1 MVVITKYRELFREE
15 NENVRERYELSMER
29 VGRML
34 TEETVEEPYRLYFH
48 KVAEFILMIREV
60 VSDVWEDAFERESL
74 QQLKERND
82 RLYGDILGQAYE
94 ESYANPSV
102 AAERLGEDYGA
113 LLCFLYT
120 EIRGMIVYAYECRL
134 TNITILNELF
144 IEVYN
149 LFEDGLPQKKEVR
162 DAIYWFVSDYCD
174 VTYTYR
180 IRETL
185 DPQLTFAKDI
195 IMESDLEDPRYLYR
209 FGEYISDEELRLS
222 QFLSRLPEE
231 TVQKMAD
238 TYTEG
243 FRIGFE
249 VTGKDLSKK
258 KTVSIRYPLG
268 LERMI
273 RRAVEN
279 FWAMGLEPVFPRRA
293 VDSVS
298 RDGRSRA
305 GYLGASPNRQYEYDC
320 RNDSAI
326 YLDRAFKER
335 KLAVTRVAYEQYKQ
349 LASSM
354 AGPALVET
362 FGEDLFLPSAKEEAP
377 SLNAKQQKISIELAN
392 ESGLISNEY
401 IPGDERSFTII
412 AFPAPSI
419 GEDFEEIFQET
430 IRINTLDYMLYQR
443 MQQVIIDA
451 LDQADHVLVRGK
463 GENRT
468 DLRIQLHQLAD
479 PASQSNFENC
489 VADVNIPV
497 GEVFTSPV
505 LLGTNGILN
514 VTKVF
519 IGGIQFQNLRIRLED
534 GMVTEY
540 DCDNFEDPKR
550 NKELIEQIL
559 MGNYQSVPIGEFAI
573 GTNTT
578 AYAMANQYGILQ
590 KLPILI
596 AEKMGPHFALGDTC
610 YCWAEDQKVY
620 NPDGKEIIARDN
632 ERSIL
637 RKEDLSQAYF
647 NCHTD
652 ITIPYDELDS
662 ILAVKPGGE
671 AIAIIED
678 GKFVLP
684 GVEELNKPLT

>member
-1 MVVITKYRELFREE
+1 M
-15 NENVRERYELSMER
+15 RERYELSMDR
-29 VGRML
+29 VGQML

-48 KVAEFILMIREV
+48 KVAEFILWIREL
-60 VSDVWEDAFERESL
+60 VSDVREDALERETL
-74 QQLKERND
+74 EQLKERND
-82 RLYGDILGQAYE
+82 RLYGDILGRAYE

-102 AAERLGEDYGA
+102 AAARLGEDYGA

-174 VTYTYR
+174 VTMTYR
-180 IRETL
+180 IREIL
-185 DPQLTFAKDI
+185 DPELSFAKDI
-195 IMESDLEDPRYLYR
+195 IMDSDLEDPRYLYR
-209 FGEYISDEELRLS
+209 FGEYVSEEELKLAE
-222 QFLSRLPEE
+222 FLGRLPEE
-231 TVQKMAD
+231 AVQKMAD

-243 FRIGFE
+243 FRRGFQ
-249 VTGKDLSKK
+249 VTGKELSKK

-273 RRAVEN
+273 RKAVEN
-279 FWAMGLEPVFPRRA
+279 FRAMGLEPVFTREA

-298 RDGRSRA
+298 RGARGNA
-305 GYLGASPNRQYEYDC
+305 GYYSSSPNRQYDYDHRYDC
-320 RNDSAI
+320 AL

-335 KLAVTRVAYEQYKQ
+335 KLAVMRVGYERYKQ
-349 LASSM
+349 LAAGY
-354 AGPALVET
+354 AGPAVVET
-362 FGEDLFLPSAKEEAP
+362 FGEELFQPAAKEETFK
-377 SLNAKQQKISIELAN
+377 LNGKQQKISQELAN
-392 ESGLISNEY
+392 ETSLIKNEY
-401 IPGDERSFTII
+401 IPGDEWSFTII
-412 AFPAPSI
+412 AFPTPSI
-419 GEDFEEIFQET
+419 GKDFEEIFQET

-451 LDQADHVLVRGK
+451 LDQADYVLVKGR

-468 DLRIQLHQLAD
+468 DLRVQLHRLTD

-497 GEVFTSPV
+497 GEVFTSPM
-505 LLGTNGILN
+505 LSGTNGILN
-514 VTKVF
+514 VSKVF
-519 IGGIQFQNLRIRLED
+519 IGGIQFKNLTIRLEE
-534 GMVTEY
+534 GMAAEY
-540 DCDNFEDPKR
+540 CCDNFEDPLQ
-550 NKELIEQIL
+550 NKALIEQYI
-559 MGNYQSVPIGEFAI
+559 MGNHQSVPLGEFAI

-578 AYAMANQYGILQ
+578 AYSMANRYGILQ

-610 YCWAEDQKVY
+610 YSWEEDRKTY

-662 ILAVKPGGE
+662 ILAVKSDGE